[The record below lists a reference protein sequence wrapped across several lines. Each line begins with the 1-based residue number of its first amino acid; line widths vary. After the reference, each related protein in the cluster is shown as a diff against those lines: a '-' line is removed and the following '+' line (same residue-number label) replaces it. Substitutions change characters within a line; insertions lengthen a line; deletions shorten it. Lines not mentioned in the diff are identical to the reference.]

1 MKQIVEE
8 TISSHRNFNDYAN
21 SRLLSHSDDVCEGLE
36 AGGHRSELA
45 KCQEVDTLIYPL
57 VQMGPFGIRH
67 DEIVTKAL
75 FEKALPDVTVYLAS
89 GYFNLTKQYMN
100 SIVKDCTA
108 NFEILTAAPQANGFF
123 GASGVSGAIPDA
135 YTYIAKQFFQEVS
148 RTQQGHR
155 ISLHEYFRPRWTVH
169 AKGLWYYLPGHSL
182 PVMTMIG
189 SPNFGYRSVFR
200 DLEAQVVIVT
210 QNTNLQ
216 KELHQ
221 EQLQLYNHAQRVT
234 AETFNEP
241 LRQIPRWVT
250 YLTPI
255 IRNFF

>member
-1 MKQIVEE
+1 MMMMMVMMILCLVSGSGNSATYRNEMKQIVEE

-108 NFEILTAAPQANGFF
+108 NFEILTAAPQVQF
-123 GASGVSGAIPDA
+123 
-135 YTYIAKQFFQEVS
+135 YT
-148 RTQQGHR
+148 HCR
-155 ISLHEYFRPRWTVH
+155 IV
-169 AKGLWYYLPGHSL
+169 A
-182 PVMTMIG
+182 
-189 SPNFGYRSVFR
+189 
-200 DLEAQVVIVT
+200 
-210 QNTNLQ
+210 
-216 KELHQ
+216 
-221 EQLQLYNHAQRVT
+221 
-234 AETFNEP
+234 
-241 LRQIPRWVT
+241 LR
-250 YLTPI
+250 L
-255 IRNFF
+255 